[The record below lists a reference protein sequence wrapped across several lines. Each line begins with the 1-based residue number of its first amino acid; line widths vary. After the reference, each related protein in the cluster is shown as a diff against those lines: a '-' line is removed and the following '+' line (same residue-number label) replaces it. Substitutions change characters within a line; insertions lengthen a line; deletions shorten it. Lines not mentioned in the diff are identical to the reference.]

1 MNKMGKPAYII
12 VLEQKIEM
20 LTELIKTDNNLHTRA
35 YFFQKRKE
43 YQEELDRRLYYREQW
58 GK

>member
-1 MNKMGKPAYII
+1 MNKPARDL

-20 LTELIKTDNNLHTRA
+20 LTELIKTDNNLYTRA

-43 YQEELDRRLYYREQW
+43 YQEELSRRLYYREQW

>member
-1 MNKMGKPAYII
+1 MNKPARDL

-20 LTELIKTDNNLHTRA
+20 FTELIKTDNNLHTRA

>member
-1 MNKMGKPAYII
+1 MNKPAYII

-20 LTELIKTDNNLHTRA
+20 LTELIKTDSNLHTRA
-35 YFFQKRKE
+35 YFFQKKKE
-43 YQEELDRRLYYREQW
+43 YQEELARRLYYREQW

>member
-1 MNKMGKPAYII
+1 MDKPAYII

-20 LTELIKTDNNLHTRA
+20 LTELIKTDNNLQTRA
-35 YFFQKRKE
+35 YFFQKRQE
-43 YQEELDRRLYYREQW
+43 YQKELDRRLYYIERW

>member
-1 MNKMGKPAYII
+1 MDKPAYIV

-20 LTELIKTDNNLHTRA
+20 LTELIKTDTNLHTRA

-43 YQEELDRRLYYREQW
+43 YQERLDRHLYYREQW